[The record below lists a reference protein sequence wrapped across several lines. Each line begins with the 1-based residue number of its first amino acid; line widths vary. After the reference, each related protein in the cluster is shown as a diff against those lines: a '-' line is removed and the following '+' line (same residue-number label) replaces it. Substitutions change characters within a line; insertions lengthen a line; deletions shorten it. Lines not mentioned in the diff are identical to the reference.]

1 MKQNRFNNE
10 FTRFIL
16 TGLLNT
22 LNYYV
27 IYTILLL
34 TGLPYIMSHLGGF
47 ILAFIISYFINC
59 HFVYRVRPTWS
70 RFLKFPLTQVV
81 NMGMQTILLFV
92 FVDIFNWYEMIA
104 PLPVL
109 IVTVPFTY
117 TITRWVLKDREV

>member
-34 TGLPYIMSHLGGF
+34 TGLPYILSHLGGF
-47 ILAFIISYFINC
+47 ILAFIISYFLNC

-109 IVTVPFTY
+109 IVTVPVTY